1 MEISFKGKRILV
13 TGAGQ
18 GIGRGIAVELWRAG
32 ANIVALSR
40 TRSHLESLQSE
51 YPSIDI
57 VDVDITDW
65 DKTRQV
71 VDSLGHFDALVNN
84 AAVAVCEP
92 FLTCTA
98 ADFDKTF
105 NVNVKA
111 ALNISQVVAK
121 KMVENK
127 THGTIVNI
135 SSQASKAAL
144 KDHAIYSASKAA
156 LDALTRAMAL
166 ELGPHGIRV
175 NAVNPTVTMTAMAK
189 VGWSDPERSAEMK
202 AKIPLG
208 RFGEVFEV
216 VNAVVFLLSEKST
229 MINGVELPID
239 GGFLATYAKIFQS
252 DCLSQTFLGTVIL
265 KMKMDQYFKG
275 KRILV
280 TGGCQGIG
288 KGTVLELW
296 RLGADVVAL
305 SHQAEN
311 LAKLKSEY
319 PLIETACVDLA
330 DWDAT
335 REVVDSLGVFHGLVN
350 CAGIVVTESLLECTP
365 TVIDQTM
372 NVNVKAII
380 NVTQILAKKMIDNC
394 IKGSI
399 VNISSQTSKAAIKDH
414 VVYAASKGAVDS
426 MTQVMALEL
435 GAHAIRVNAVNPTV
449 VMTELGRR
457 VWSEPSKSQYMLSK
471 IPLGRFAEVQE
482 IVNAIVFLL
491 SDKAS
496 MINAVHLPVDG
507 GFLCT

>member
-239 GGFLATYAKIFQS
+239 GGFLAT
-252 DCLSQTFLGTVIL
+252 
-265 KMKMDQYFKG
+265 
-275 KRILV
+275 
-280 TGGCQGIG
+280 
-288 KGTVLELW
+288 
-296 RLGADVVAL
+296 
-305 SHQAEN
+305 
-311 LAKLKSEY
+311 
-319 PLIETACVDLA
+319 
-330 DWDAT
+330 
-335 REVVDSLGVFHGLVN
+335 
-350 CAGIVVTESLLECTP
+350 
-365 TVIDQTM
+365 
-372 NVNVKAII
+372 
-380 NVTQILAKKMIDNC
+380 
-394 IKGSI
+394 
-399 VNISSQTSKAAIKDH
+399 
-414 VVYAASKGAVDS
+414 
-426 MTQVMALEL
+426 
-435 GAHAIRVNAVNPTV
+435 
-449 VMTELGRR
+449 
-457 VWSEPSKSQYMLSK
+457 
-471 IPLGRFAEVQE
+471 
-482 IVNAIVFLL
+482 
-491 SDKAS
+491 
-496 MINAVHLPVDG
+496 
-507 GFLCT
+507 